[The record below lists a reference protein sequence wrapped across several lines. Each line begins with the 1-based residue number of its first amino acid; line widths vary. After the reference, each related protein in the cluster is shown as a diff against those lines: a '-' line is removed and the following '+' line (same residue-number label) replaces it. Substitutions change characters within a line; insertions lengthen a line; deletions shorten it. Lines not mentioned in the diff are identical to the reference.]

1 VFGLPPARQF
11 PAEYLSAKGARMQ
24 GPKVR
29 FTSIDEYIAA
39 FPQETQKILEELRS
53 AIKASAPEVE
63 EKITYQ
69 MPTFDLNGRH
79 LVYFSAWKHHIG
91 LYPIPAG
98 NKAFEKEISQYKS
111 AKSALNFPID
121 QPLPL
126 KLISKFVKLR
136 VTENSKNAEIKPR
149 RKK

>member
-1 VFGLPPARQF
+1 MEGN
-11 PAEYLSAKGARMQ
+11 
-24 GPKVR
+24 KVR

-39 FPQETQKILEELRS
+39 FPEETQKLLQELRS
-53 AIKASAPEVE
+53 TIKASAPEAE

-79 LVYFSAWKHHIG
+79 LVHFSAWKHHIG

-98 NKAFEKEISQYKS
+98 NEAFEKEISQYRS

-121 QPLPL
+121 KPLPL
-126 KLISKFVKLR
+126 KLISKFIKLR
-136 VTENSKNAEIKPR
+136 VAENRKTAEIKPR

>member
-1 VFGLPPARQF
+1 MEGNQ
-11 PAEYLSAKGARMQ
+11 
-24 GPKVR
+24 VR
-29 FTSIDEYIAA
+29 YSSIDEYIAA
-39 FPQETQKILEELRS
+39 FPEETQKLLEELRS
-53 AIKASAPEVE
+53 AIKTSAPEVE

-79 LVYFSAWKHHIG
+79 LVFFSAYKHHIG

-98 NKAFEKEISQYKS
+98 NDAFQKEISQYKS

-121 QPLPL
+121 KPLPL
-126 KLISKFVKLR
+126 KLIIKLVKLR
-136 VTENSKNAEIKPR
+136 VAENRKAAEIKPR

>member
-1 VFGLPPARQF
+1 M
-11 PAEYLSAKGARMQ
+11 EST
-24 GPKVR
+24 KVR

-39 FPQETQKILEELRS
+39 FPKETQKLLEELR
-53 AIKASAPEVE
+53 ATIKASAPEAE

-91 LYPIPAG
+91 LYPTPAG
-98 NKAFEKEISQYKS
+98 DNEFKKEISQYKS

-121 QPLPL
+121 KPLPL

-136 VTENSKNAEIKPR
+136 VAETSKQTEIKSH
-149 RKK
+149 RKNSSLT

>member
-1 VFGLPPARQF
+1 M
-11 PAEYLSAKGARMQ
+11 EST
-24 GPKVR
+24 KVR

-39 FPQETQKILEELRS
+39 CPQETQKLLEELRS

-98 NKAFEKEISQYKS
+98 NEAFEKEISQYKS
-111 AKSALNFPID
+111 AKSSLNFPID

-126 KLISKFVKLR
+126 KLISQFVKLR
-136 VTENSKNAEIKPR
+136 VAENSKQAEIEPR
-149 RKK
+149 RKNSSVT

>member
-1 VFGLPPARQF
+1 M
-11 PAEYLSAKGARMQ
+11 EST
-24 GPKVR
+24 KVR

-39 FPQETQKILEELRS
+39 FPQETQKLLEELRA

-98 NKAFEKEISQYKS
+98 DKAFEKEISQYKS

-121 QPLPL
+121 KPLPL

-136 VTENSKNAEIKPR
+136 VAENSKQTDIKSH
-149 RKK
+149 RKNSSVT

>member
-1 VFGLPPARQF
+1 M
-11 PAEYLSAKGARMQ
+11 ESA
-24 GPKVR
+24 KVR

-39 FPQETQKILEELRS
+39 FPEETQKILEELRS

-69 MPTFDLNGRH
+69 MPTFDLKGRH

-98 NKAFEKEISQYKS
+98 NKAFEKEISRYKS
-111 AKSALNFPID
+111 AKSALNFRID
-121 QPLPL
+121 KPLPL
-126 KLISKFVKLR
+126 KLISRFVKLR
-136 VTENSKNAEIKPR
+136 VAENSKQPEIKPR

>member
-1 VFGLPPARQF
+1 M
-11 PAEYLSAKGARMQ
+11 ENT
-24 GPKVR
+24 KVR
-29 FTSIDEYIAA
+29 FSSIDEYIAA
-39 FPQETQKILEELRS
+39 FPEETQKLLEELRS
-53 AIKASAPEVE
+53 AIKASAPEAE

-91 LYPIPAG
+91 LYPVPAG
-98 NKAFEKEISQYKS
+98 NEEFEKEISKYKG

-126 KLISKFVKLR
+126 KLINKFVKLR
-136 VTENSKNAEIKPR
+136 VAENSKTVETKPR

>member
-1 VFGLPPARQF
+1 M
-11 PAEYLSAKGARMQ
+11 ESN
-24 GPKVR
+24 KVSYS
-29 FTSIDEYIAA
+29 SIDEYIAA
-39 FPQETQKILEELRS
+39 FPKETQKLLEEMRS

-63 EKITYQ
+63 EKISYQ

-79 LVYFSAWKHHIG
+79 LVFFSALKHHIG

-98 NKAFEKEISQYKS
+98 NKAFEKSISKYKS
-111 AKSALNFPID
+111 AKSSLNFPMD

-136 VTENSKNAEIKPR
+136 VAENRKNAERKPG
-149 RKK
+149 RKR

>member
-1 VFGLPPARQF
+1 M
-11 PAEYLSAKGARMQ
+11 ESN
-24 GPKVR
+24 KVR
-29 FTSIDEYIAA
+29 FISIDEYIAA
-39 FPQETQKILEELRS
+39 FPEETQKLLEELRS

-79 LVYFSAWKHHIG
+79 LVFFSAYKHHIG
-91 LYPIPAG
+91 LYPVPAG
-98 NKAFEKEISQYKS
+98 NEAFQKEISQYKS

-121 QPLPL
+121 KPLPL
-126 KLISKFVKLR
+126 KLISKFLKLR
-136 VTENSKNAEIKPR
+136 VAENSKTAEIKPR